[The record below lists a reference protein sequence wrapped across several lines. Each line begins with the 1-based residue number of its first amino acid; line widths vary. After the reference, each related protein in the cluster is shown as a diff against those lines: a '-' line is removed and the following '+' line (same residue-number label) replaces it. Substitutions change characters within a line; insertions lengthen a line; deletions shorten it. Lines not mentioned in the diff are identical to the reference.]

1 MDFTK
6 DKIYRIWDKLIR
18 CIYPK
23 HCPVCDEIIPLNED
37 YCACSRKDSKKISEN
52 FCRHCGCDKHKC
64 VCKFKNSLS
73 LPEIAG
79 VYFYGGKVRADILD
93 LKFNNNKR
101 IAEKL
106 GLSMAERCA
115 IVYSDT
121 DFDIVTFVPMS
132 EASFNKRGYN
142 QSQLL
147 AERVGELLFVSV
159 EGLFEKARDTRAQHE
174 LGGDERIANVKNSVR
189 VKPEVSVKGKNILI
203 CDDVKTTGATL
214 NECVEALMNAG
225 AKKICCI
232 CVAVTGFS
240 R

>member
-23 HCPVCDEIIPLNED
+23 HCPVCDEIIPLNEE
-37 YCACSRKDSKKISEN
+37 YCACSRKDSSKIGEN
-52 FCRHCGCDKHKC
+52 FCHHCGCDKHKC
-64 VCKFKNSLS
+64 VCGFKNSIY

-79 VYFYGGKVRADILD
+79 VYVYGGKIRADILD

-101 IAEKL
+101 LAKKL

-115 IVYSDT
+115 VVYSDT

-132 EASFNKRGYN
+132 ESSLIKRGYN

-159 EGLFEKARDTRAQHE
+159 ESLFEKTKDTRAQHE
-174 LGGDERIANVKNSVR
+174 LGGDERVENVKNSVR
-189 VKPEVSVKGKNILI
+189 VRPDISVKGKNILI
-203 CDDVKTTGATL
+203 YDDVKTTGATL
-214 NECVEALMNAG
+214 NECVKALTNAG
-225 AKKICCI
+225 AEKICCI